1 MVSQDLKKKSKIQI
15 ELFPESFSEEN
26 VKLDFEKL
34 ILFCIVVVVCFSFTR

>member
-26 VKLDFEKL
+26 VKLDFEEF
-34 ILFCIVVVVCFSFTR
+34 ILCGVFLLTYI

>member
-1 MVSQDLKKKSKIQI
+1 MVSQDFLKKSKIQI

-34 ILFCIVVVVCFSFTR
+34 IFCIVVVVGFFY